1 MTNQRHMIL
10 MQTVEITVPTSD
22 QAWPLQEQ
30 ISQIMRTQIKPLIE
44 RACDSLSTPDC
55 LHRIERLELDLGIVD
70 ASNLSKQLPALF
82 DEAFKRA
89 LTKAVAQPDPS
100 GLSAKVASQWEL
112 FTQFIREGTLPWWA
126 DLAKPHQVEDSI
138 EYLLKEAPDLLRQS
152 LPSLAL
158 DVRGLRR
165 MIRQLEDRQL
175 ASLVSLQTPALGGLG
190 LPLFH
195 GLTQAREHI
204 PQTAATAGSRL
215 RTHVWQS
222 ILQNALLPEPAP
234 ANLTDFARGV
244 LLRLAR
250 LQGVSYP
257 VAVKGFNLA
266 SSSLQNPASEIA
278 DLLMHELDAVR
289 HDQASKNRGDDE
301 SGHKGID
308 ESGHKGI
315 DESGRKASIE
325 HFRGFENPENPAG
338 LPEQG
343 TGVSVHSP
351 LPLPGNAA
359 ILAAISAG
367 ETPAPPGVS
376 ERLRIGQVGR
386 VATGEPQGFN
396 NTALLPLAKRDN
408 DEEGIILDNAG
419 LVILWPFMGELFE
432 RLGLAKEKTMVGENA
447 RQRGVALLQYLCTGD
462 ISTSEYL
469 LPLNKVLCGMDQMA
483 VFEFD
488 EPLSELETDACDSL
502 IASVIAQ
509 VPILLGMGIDG
520 FRGNFLIRAG
530 ILQLGHYGWLL
541 RVERETYDVVLEHFP
556 WQFDW
561 VKLPWMEDP
570 LQVEW

>member
-1 MTNQRHMIL
+1 MSNQRHMIL
-10 MQTVEITVPTSD
+10 KQTVEITVPSSD

-44 RACDSLSTPDC
+44 RTCDSLSAPDC
-55 LHRIERLELDLGIVD
+55 LHRVDRLELDLGLVD
-70 ASNLSKQLPALF
+70 ANSLSKQLPALF

-89 LTKAVAQPDPS
+89 LGKAFAQPAPS

-112 FTQFIREGTLPWWA
+112 FTQFLREGTLPWWA

-138 EYLLKEAPDLLRQS
+138 DYLLKEAPDLLRQS

-175 ASLVSLQTPALGGLG
+175 AALVALQTPALGELG

-204 PQTAATAGSRL
+204 PQTAATLGPRL
-215 RTHVWQS
+215 RAHVWQS

-257 VAVKGFNLA
+257 VAVKGFALA
-266 SSSLQNPASEIA
+266 SGSLQNPASEIA
-278 DLLMHELDAVR
+278 NLLMHELDAVR
-289 HDQASKNRGDDE
+289 HDQASNNRGDDE

-308 ESGHKGI
+308 ESG
-315 DESGRKASIE
+315 RKPSIE
-325 HFRGFENPENPAG
+325 HFRGFENPDNPAG

-351 LPLPGNAA
+351 LPFPGNAA

-367 ETPAPPGVS
+367 EPPALPRGS
-376 ERLRIGQVGR
+376 ERLRTGQVGR

-396 NTALLPLAKRDN
+396 NAALLPLAKRDN

-432 RLGLAKEKTMVGENA
+432 RLGLAKEKTIVGENA

-462 ISTSEYL
+462 FSPSEYL

-488 EPLSELETDACDSL
+488 EPLSEPETDACDSL

-509 VPILLGMGIDG
+509 VPIFDGMGIDG